1 LSIDTIMH
9 DQYFDISGHI
19 TKACLLFKLC
29 NSNTSPMKIK
39 RISKQTILRTMITC
53 LILNA
58 SLLLSAQ
65 TPVSFAGKWEIDHSK
80 SDKEFKDYNITC
92 LIEQTAE
99 TMTVTQDFHLNEGQS
114 SGLHPITYN
123 LSGKVVSKE
132 EEGGIDKISA
142 VLSPDKKTL
151 TTKYVRTMNGS
162 DYGSMTVYMLS
173 DDCKTLTVRSS
184 DLKNESPMIQVYN
197 RK

>member
-1 LSIDTIMH
+1 
-9 DQYFDISGHI
+9 
-19 TKACLLFKLC
+19 
-29 NSNTSPMKIK
+29 MKIK
-39 RISKQTILRTMITC
+39 RISEKTILRVLISG

-65 TPVSFAGKWEIDHSK
+65 TPVTFAGKWEIDHAK

-92 LIEQTAE
+92 LIEQTSE
-99 TMTVTQDFHLNEGQS
+99 VMTVTQDLHMNEGQNS
-114 SGLHPITYN
+114 SLHPITFN
-123 LSGKVVSKE
+123 LSGKEVSKE
-132 EEGGIDKISA
+132 EEGGINKISA

-162 DYGSMTVYMLS
+162 DYGSITVYILS
-173 DDCKTLTVRSS
+173 DDVKTLTIKTS
-184 DLKNESPMIQVYN
+184 DLNNQSPMVQVYN

>member
-1 LSIDTIMH
+1 MRVYIQNTFILTLNT
-9 DQYFDISGHI
+9 
-19 TKACLLFKLC
+19 TKI
-29 NSNTSPMKIK
+29 SPMKIK
-39 RISKQTILRTMITC
+39 RISKQTIPRILISC

-65 TPVSFAGKWEIDHSK
+65 TPVTFAGKWEIFHSK

-99 TMTVTQDFHLNEGQS
+99 TMTVTQDFHMNAGQS
-114 SGLHPITYN
+114 SAAHPITYN
-123 LSGKVVSKE
+123 LSGKAVSKE

-151 TTKYVRTMNGS
+151 TTKFVRTMNGS
-162 DYGSMTVYMLS
+162 DYGSMTIYMLS
-173 DDCKTLTVRSS
+173 DDGKILTVRST
-184 DLKNESPMIQVYN
+184 DLKGESPMVQVYN
-197 RK
+197 RR

>member
-1 LSIDTIMH
+1 
-9 DQYFDISGHI
+9 
-19 TKACLLFKLC
+19 
-29 NSNTSPMKIK
+29 MKIL
-39 RISKQTILRTMITC
+39 RISKQTILRILISG

-65 TPVSFAGKWEIDHSK
+65 TPVTFAGNWEIDHTK

-92 LIEQTAE
+92 MIEQTSE
-99 TMTVTQDFHLNEGQS
+99 TMTVTQDFHLNEGQIS
-114 SGLHPITYN
+114 SLHPITFN
-123 LSGKVVSKE
+123 LSGKEVSKE
-132 EEGGIDKISA
+132 EEGGIDKITA
-142 VLSPDKKTL
+142 VLSPNKKTL

-162 DYGSMTVYMLS
+162 DYGSMTIYMLS
-173 DDCKTLTVRSS
+173 ADGKTLTVKSS